1 MNLDDFFPRP
11 SCDYVV
17 AVFIQLNEW
26 FMGYRL
32 VSFSKLIFNVGGKN
46 YGQISFNIIR
56 AIDTE
61 LSDGISVEKAKS
73 NDDGGM
79 IDIN

>member
-1 MNLDDFFPRP
+1 M
-11 SCDYVV
+11 

-32 VSFSKLIFNVGGKN
+32 VSFSKLIFNVGGSSGKN
-46 YGQISFNIIR
+46 YGQISFKIIR